1 MPIPVVLLT
10 TVRVSM
16 TFKQSLS
23 ALFQNDIITCIGQ
36 SSQSSMYNDMEFFG
50 EFGQM
55 RCQPNGN
62 YDPIQCVQQ
71 EGSNGLCFCIDTKL
85 VTLDTNYTSGNFK
98 QLDSVDTLP
107 CFDEENMFHNSKHY
121 RPCEME
127 AKNIYDLKESYT
139 E

>member
-1 MPIPVVLLT
+1 
-10 TVRVSM
+10 
-16 TFKQSLS
+16 
-23 ALFQNDIITCIGQ
+23 
-36 SSQSSMYNDMEFFG
+36 MEFFG

-71 EGSNGLCFCIDTKL
+71 PGSNGLCFCIDTKS

-107 CFDEENMFHNSKHY
+107 CFDKENKFHNSKHY

-127 AKNIYDLKESYT
+127 AKSIYDLKVSNT
-139 E
+139 KINVR